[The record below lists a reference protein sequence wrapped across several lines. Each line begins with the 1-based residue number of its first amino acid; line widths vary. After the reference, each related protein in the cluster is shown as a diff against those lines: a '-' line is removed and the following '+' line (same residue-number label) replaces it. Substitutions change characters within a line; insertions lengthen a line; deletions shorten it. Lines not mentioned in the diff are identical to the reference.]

1 MKFKPHFTSILIIL
15 AQLIFSSCSE
25 TDSKNIYLKDNVE
38 KTKTEKKLETKKM
51 ETKPT
56 KKNGEKLENVISYS
70 EVEKLLTTQIE
81 NFKKRSIKPGLQK
94 TTFYKSG
101 NYEDDF
107 EDFYKIAIFDDFNN
121 KVYDK
126 YPFPLRSEKKCVFFP
141 AERETVLKV
150 DRFKVITH
158 KIKVWLPSA
167 ISKDTP
173 ECLSYLKEKLSN
185 RKSFFYYEDMITDED
200 SREEKIIVYY
210 DKTKVFFG
218 DQERKIKNTVE
229 ILDFLKRSKLIK
241 KFGNLIVAER
251 RSSYDYSKEITEITL
266 PYNGNI
272 NRIDCGL
279 FLKIRNY
286 EGMQY
291 WLNAKDQIPYNGLF
305 KMDHKLGVYQCEGLT
320 RELAKVSMTNLDLK
334 KLFNKNLPK
343 TIVQ

>member
-38 KTKTEKKLETKKM
+38 KTKTEKKLETKIM

-56 KKNGEKLENVISYS
+56 KENVGKLETFISYS
-70 EVEKLLTTQIE
+70 EVEKLITSQIE
-81 NFKKRSIKPGLQK
+81 DFKQRSINPGLQK

-101 NYEDDF
+101 DDEDDF
-107 EDFYKIAIFDDFNN
+107 ENFYKIAIFDDFNN

-167 ISKDTP
+167 ISKEIP
-173 ECLSYLKEKLSN
+173 ECLSYLKEKLSDK
-185 RKSFFYYEDMITDED
+185 KSFFYHEDEITDRD

-218 DQERKIKNTVE
+218 DQESEIKNTEEV
-229 ILDFLKRSKLIK
+229 LDFLKRSKLIK

-251 RSSYDYSKEITEITL
+251 RSWNGYSKEITEITL

-279 FLKIRNY
+279 RLQIRNY
-286 EGMQY
+286 EGMPY

-320 RELAKVSMTNLDLK
+320 RELAKVSMTNVDLK